1 MIGYQQNVDI
11 TLKHLL
17 SDFANMGKASLMK
30 RKYVLEQLI
39 VKVFAFL
46 VTNKGLHFGN

>member
-1 MIGYQQNVDI
+1 MIPCQQNVDI
-11 TLKHLL
+11 TLKHL

-39 VKVFAFL
+39 VIVL
-46 VTNKGLHFGN
+46 LFGDK